1 MVIRAT
7 AREGKTTGALNMLQ
21 LDENKTVIAG
31 ADPDRE
37 NFELAEEVPRHEQ
50 ARRTTDALWLRNR
63 QAIAGLWNGRDALA
77 AGLNA
82 PQARIPSKYF
92 YDPLGSQLFD
102 AITRLPEYYLT
113 RSEAAIFSRY
123 AGDIA
128 RAVGTGRTLID
139 LGAGNCGK
147 AVSLFGVLKPAHYV
161 AVDIFAEYLETALV
175 RLRQQFPDI
184 GMTGLGM
191 DMCDGL
197 SLPASVPDAGRLFFY
212 PGSSIGNFTP
222 EDAAA
227 FLTDLRRQCQRE
239 GGLLIGVDLIKEKA
253 LLDAAYDDALGVTAA
268 FNLNALNNVNSV
280 LGSNFDV
287 RDWRHCGFFNQTMSR
302 AEMHVETRLAVD
314 VHWPGGA
321 RRFEAGERIHTENSY
336 KYGVGEFG
344 ELLRRAGFR
353 KLTSWTDQ
361 RNWFAL
367 FYAAA

>member
-1 MVIRAT
+1 
-7 AREGKTTGALNMLQ
+7 MLQ
-21 LDENKTVIAG
+21 LDENKTAIAV
-31 ADPDRE
+31 ANPDSDNFGLVRE
-37 NFELAEEVPRHEQ
+37 APRHEQ

-63 QAIAGLWNGRDALA
+63 EAIAELWNGREALA

-82 PQARIPSKYF
+82 PQAWIPSKYF
-92 YDPLGSQLFD
+92 YDSVGSQLFD
-102 AITRLPEYYLT
+102 AITHLPEYYLA
-113 RSEAAIFSRY
+113 RSEATIFSRH

-128 RAVGTGRTLID
+128 RAVGTGRNLID
-139 LGAGNCGK
+139 LGAGNCEK
-147 AVSLFGVLKPAHYV
+147 AASLFGTLKPTHYV
-161 AVDIFAEYLETALV
+161 AVDISADYLETALV
-175 RLRQQFPDI
+175 RLRRQFPDI

-191 DMCDGL
+191 DMSEGL
-197 SLPASVPDAGRLFFY
+197 SLPASIPDPGRLFFY

-222 EDAAA
+222 ADAAG
-227 FLTDLRRQCQRE
+227 FLSDVRRQCQQQ

-336 KYGVGEFG
+336 KYSLEEFG

-353 KLTSWTDQ
+353 NVTAWTDQ

-367 FYAAA
+367 FYATA

>member
-1 MVIRAT
+1 
-7 AREGKTTGALNMLQ
+7 MLQ
-21 LDENKTVIAG
+21 LDQKEPAIDIGN
-31 ADPDRE
+31 PDRE
-37 NFELAEEVPRHEQ
+37 DFELVREAPRHEQ

-63 QAIAGLWNGRDALA
+63 EAIAGLWNGREALLA
-77 AGLNA
+77 SLNA
-82 PQARIPSKYF
+82 PQAWIPSKYF
-92 YDPLGSQLFD
+92 YDSLGSQLFD
-102 AITRLPEYYLT
+102 AITHLPEYYLA
-113 RSEAAIFSRY
+113 RSEATIFSRH

-128 RAVGTGRTLID
+128 RAVGTGRNLID
-139 LGAGNCGK
+139 LGAGNCEK
-147 AVSLFGVLKPAHYV
+147 AASLFGTLKPAHYV
-161 AVDIFAEYLETALV
+161 AVDISASYLETALV

-191 DMCDGL
+191 DMSEGF
-197 SLPASVPDAGRLFFY
+197 SFPASVPDAGRLFFY

-222 EDAAA
+222 VDAAG
-227 FLTDLRRQCQRE
+227 FLSDLRRQCRQQ

-280 LGSNFDV
+280 LGSDFDV
-287 RDWRHCGFFNQTMSR
+287 RDWRHCGFFNQTVSR
-302 AEMHVETRLAVD
+302 AEMHVETRLTVD

-336 KYGVGEFG
+336 KYSLEEFG

-353 KLTSWTDQ
+353 NVTAWTDQ

-367 FYAAA
+367 FYATA